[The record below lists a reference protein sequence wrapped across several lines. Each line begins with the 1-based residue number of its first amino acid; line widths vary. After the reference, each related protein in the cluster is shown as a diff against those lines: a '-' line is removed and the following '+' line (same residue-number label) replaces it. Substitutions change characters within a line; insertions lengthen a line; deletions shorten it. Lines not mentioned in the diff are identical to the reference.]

1 MSAVAGGSGL
11 LEFHFHLIR
20 VRNRHLDAGFGFKL
34 LTYFGQTIVSLVT
47 VNPDGQLTFVNGG
60 SGRASHA
67 QSSQTDQG

>member
-1 MSAVAGGSGL
+1 L

-20 VRNRHLDAGFGFKL
+20 VSNPHLDAGFGFKSL
-34 LTYFGQTIVSLVT
+34 ANFGQTIVSLVT

-60 SGRASHA
+60 GGRAGYA